1 MSFYRNREN
10 YPDPTAGA
18 ALSRITREEQRIRE
32 NRRKRRKPRTL
43 VWKEDEYEHRS
54 MQKPRERDHHNGSK

>member
-1 MSFYRNREN
+1 MSLYRNREN

-18 ALSRITREEQRIRE
+18 ALSRIVREDRRRRE
-32 NRRKRRKPRTL
+32 KRRKCRKPRTL

-54 MQKPRERDHHNGSK
+54 MRKPH

>member
-1 MSFYRNREN
+1 MSLYRNREN

-18 ALSRITREEQRIRE
+18 ALSRIVREERRRRGK
-32 NRRKRRKPRTL
+32 RRKCRKPRTL

-54 MQKPRERDHHNGSK
+54 MRKPH